1 MSVRSARWESTGN
14 ALFTFTKQTQHW
26 KSNYCKRMC
35 ELYEM
40 KCIVMNC
47 EKKVDLIKGTKKPDV
62 YGAVTLWYPDGV
74 GYRDAKSCGMVLKWW
89 TWTVLP
95 SRVQVNKET
104 CVTRDCTV
112 VQSRGGDDSTLGL
125 MTSVFSVAKHVASM
139 ATRKCSRDSRT
150 INSHSSQ
157 SYL

>member
-1 MSVRSARWESTGN
+1 MRSARWESTGN
-14 ALFTFTKQTQHW
+14 ALFTFLRNKLSIEKATIVKECASCTKW
-26 KSNYCKRMC
+26 KVLSWTAK
-35 ELYEM
+35 
-40 KCIVMNC
+40 
-47 EKKVDLIKGTKKPDV
+47 KKVDLIKGTKKPDV

-74 GYRDAKSCGMVLKWW
+74 SYRDAKSCGMVLKWW

-139 ATRKCSRDSRT
+139 ATRKCSLGSRT